1 VRIER
6 SSRGSL
12 AVVEDFGFSE
22 FLFQVGID
30 FSGEGGFSHHVD
42 RWPVSIPFIR
52 DRGLSASS
60 GRSVLLFLPS
70 SHADSICSVRLF
82 LLKPLFKYSFGHSS
96 FLIRS

>member
-6 SSRGSL
+6 SSCGSL

-42 RWPVSIPFIR
+42 RWPVSIPFYPRSRVIR
-52 DRGLSASS
+52 LF
-60 GRSVLLFLPS
+60 RSLGVLLFLPS
-70 SHADSICSVRLF
+70 SQADSICSVRLF
-82 LLKPLFKYSFGHSS
+82 LLKPLFK
-96 FLIRS
+96 